1 MKPECAQNMFTI
13 SFKAIDDLDSLE
25 QMSAEQF
32 DQAKQDIDGMIELD
46 FNGSTYG
53 MFFDDCP
60 FGNERLIRWFVDLL
74 TVAQM
79 VSVNPYVAYR
89 IPDSAH
95 LWLEFKAH
103 GEELLVSLV
112 EDTDREVVLDLFIT
126 EPLEEFKYSTWSG
139 VSINLESFVKEII
152 RNTHLFLDFIS
163 ELNAKLLKSE
173 NVARIS
179 EKLSDLEQESST

>member
-1 MKPECAQNMFTI
+1 MFAI
-13 SFKAIDDLDSLE
+13 SFKAIDDLDALK

-32 DQAKQDIDGMIELD
+32 DQAKQDIDGIMELD

-53 MFFDDCP
+53 MFFDEYP

-79 VSVNPYVAYR
+79 LSINSYVAYR
-89 IPDSAH
+89 IPDSAN

-139 VSINLESFVKEII
+139 VSINLESFVEEIL
-152 RNTHLFLDFIS
+152 RNTRLFLDFIS

>member
-1 MKPECAQNMFTI
+1 MFAI

-60 FGNERLIRWFVDLL
+60 FGNERLIRWFADLL

-79 VSVNPYVAYR
+79 IGVNPYVAYR
-89 IPDSAH
+89 IPDSAN

-112 EDTDREVVLDLFIT
+112 EDTDREVIWTYLL
-126 EPLEEFKYSTWSG
+126 L
-139 VSINLESFVKEII
+139 NRL
-152 RNTHLFLDFIS
+152 RN
-163 ELNAKLLKSE
+163 
-173 NVARIS
+173 
-179 EKLSDLEQESST
+179 SSTQHGVGFL

>member
-1 MKPECAQNMFTI
+1 MFMI
-13 SFKAIDDLDSLE
+13 SFKAIDDLDALK

-32 DQAKQDIDGMIELD
+32 DQAKQDIDGMMELD
-46 FNGSTYG
+46 FKGSTYG

-60 FGNERLIRWFVDLL
+60 FGNERLIRWFGDLL

-79 VSVNPYVAYR
+79 VGVNPYVAYR
-89 IPDSAH
+89 IPDSAN

-112 EDTDREVVLDLFIT
+112 EDTDREVILDLFIT

-139 VSINLESFVKEII
+139 VSIDLKSVVKEII

-163 ELNAKLLKSE
+163 EVNTKLLKSE
-173 NVARIS
+173 NVARMNA
-179 EKLSDLEQESST
+179 KLSDLEQEPST